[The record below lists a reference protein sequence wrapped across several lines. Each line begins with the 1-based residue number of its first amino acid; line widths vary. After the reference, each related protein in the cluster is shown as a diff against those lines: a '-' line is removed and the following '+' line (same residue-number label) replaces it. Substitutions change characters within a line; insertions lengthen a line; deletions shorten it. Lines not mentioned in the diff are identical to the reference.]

1 MPLYKAKVQMKH
13 GIVQTLETRAK
24 SEEEARQLLSH
35 RGRVITLHKNFG
47 FDLATGLTLEERQV
61 FFSRMASML
70 HARVG
75 TSAALN
81 LMRDTFQ
88 GRIREVS
95 EQSLRYI
102 ENGATLPDAFE
113 DIGQKDFPLATIALI
128 KAGSRSGNTSQ
139 ALKDAA
145 TFEYQLDTVRR
156 SATKGLWGGI
166 SAFLFAG
173 ILTLVSTFYV
183 GPEIINST
191 LIQAANKN
199 GEVNIDFINNTAYVV
214 GYLMAAILFAGFCF
228 WMLASV
234 GRRIAPVQAD
244 NIILRIP
251 FYKDLV
257 LSRNNFIVFY
267 GLALLIK
274 SGVRTEEA
282 LKLSSDGAPRGA
294 LRHDLVSAANA
305 VREGKPWPEAMRT
318 LHPTDKAAL
327 MSATDREQV
336 SSTLDTLASQYRDMY
351 TRRLSTFVPMVNL
364 VAALFLTISGGLIFG
379 QTVLPMLQAS
389 KGLL

>member
-1 MPLYKAKVQMKH
+1 MPLYVAKVQTRTGVKP
-13 GIVQTLETRAK
+13 LETHAK
-24 SEEEARQLLSH
+24 SLDAARELLSA
-35 RGRVITLHKNFG
+35 RGRVISIRKKSG
-47 FDLATGLTLEERQV
+47 FDLSKGLTLEDRQI

-75 TSAALN
+75 TSEALN

-88 GRIREVS
+88 GRVQEVA
-95 EQSLRYI
+95 EQTLRI
-102 ENGATLPDAFE
+102 VESGSTLPEAFE
-113 DIGQKDFPLATIALI
+113 EIGEKDFPPATAALI
-128 KAGSRSGNTSQ
+128 KAGAYAGNTSQ

-145 TFEYQLDTVRR
+145 TFEYQLDMTRR

-199 GEVNIDFINNTAYVV
+199 GDVNIDFINTTAYVV
-214 GYLMAAILFAGFCF
+214 GYLMAAIMFVGISF
-228 WMLASV
+228 WLLASV
-234 GRRIAPVQAD
+234 GRRVAPVKAD
-244 NIILRIP
+244 NLVLRVP

-257 LSRNNFIVFY
+257 LAKNNFIVFY
-267 GLALLIK
+267 GLSLLIK
-274 SGVRTEEA
+274 SGVRTEDA
-282 LKLSSDGAPRGA
+282 LRLSAEGAPRGA
-294 LRHDLVSAANA
+294 LRFDLVAASTA
-305 VREGKPWPEAMRT
+305 VREGRPWPTVMRT

-327 MSATDREQV
+327 LSAADRDQV
-336 SSTLDTLASQYRDMY
+336 SSTLDTLATQYRDMY
-351 TRRLSTFVPMVNL
+351 TRRLGTFVPMVNL